1 MKNLYTLLLTAL
13 LALVSSW
20 AKAQKFD
27 NLTIAEAS
35 SVCSIAQDDKG
46 MLWFGTDAGLF
57 AYDGYRIISPTQNSK
72 FNTSTSQHLNT
83 SPLTTRIHSML
94 MLRNVIYMATERGPM
109 AYDIRRG
116 RFEALSGSAHGEMRA
131 VTMYGGR
138 VWFGGAQGLFSID
151 TKSRE
156 MRTENTRL
164 RNVYSLLATKHGLL
178 VGTIAGLSVLRGAR
192 AHAIRI
198 GEGHQ
203 PLVNALLGD
212 GSTAWIGT
220 EGALYRYDGRQ
231 MQTVGELSGNSVKS
245 LSVHADNIYAGT
257 DNGLYIYNKVTRRV
271 THALHDSRSPRSIA
285 NNIVWAVFSDRWGNL
300 WAGTDLG
307 VSCLRQRKFF
317 SYTQLSD
324 ITNTG
329 EGNCLHLIHRG
340 TDGRLWLGGTN
351 GLISYSATRGFM
363 PESAAELVWFRQSS
377 PTHYMS
383 HNRVRRVYTDLD
395 GRVIVCTDHGLN
407 IYNPQTR
414 QLRNVV
420 VVDPTRRY
428 STAWAYDIIDDGRGR
443 YWICSYMGGVF
454 IIEKQRLLA
463 AATPVVVADRHIAK
477 QLQGIHVWQ
486 LAKDRKGRIYARMY
500 DNGLDRIDPASLRV
514 EHVVGKDRLVN
525 SLISDRRGNVWAAM
539 DGEIRCFGAD
549 NRSDHSFRIAGYGG
563 RPADMLCEV
572 EGDIWAVMGSDCCII
587 GSDGRSTRFA
597 VPGFRPLAICYDP
610 VSRCVL
616 LGGNDAIVSIPTA
629 NVTTSTPHHLTTS
642 PLFLSGLTVDG
653 RQFATDEG
661 SPTYLSEVTLT
672 SKQNNLTFQLTDL
685 PLSGQ
690 QSCVY
695 AYRLEGVDRAWQYM
709 HGERLDISYNAL
721 PPGKYTLEV
730 RQVDGLGEA
739 RHEVLSYGVTI
750 LPPWYLSVWAKALYF
765 IALVCLALA
774 IMKFYMM
781 RRRLREEREAKE
793 RIMQESS
800 ARSAFFENLS
810 LQLKKPLASVFASV
824 LDMLHSASDT
834 SEVRSLEQMRRNV
847 VDMNQ
852 LVYNALDMQQGG
864 NANEPAT
871 KTAVDI
877 ADFCR
882 RAADDARSKFGK
894 AVEIAFRTNVPK
906 AYVDADVIALQLA
919 VEQLIGFAA
928 DNRNGEEA
936 ISIGVSADAEKVSVV
951 VGIPGLTIAKA
962 DMPFVFNR
970 YYSPQH
976 QHLNTSPSHHLT
988 TSPSHHLTTLAF
1000 VHEFAERNGVQNTVE
1015 SDECATS
1022 VTLVFAVK
1030 HSTAQNSE
1038 LNNSQSA
1045 QPTTQNSQFKT
1056 QNSTSAQPT
1065 IQDSRLKTQNSD
1077 SADARLLAKITETVE
1092 AHIADSEFNVTR
1104 LQETLGLGSKL
1115 LYRKV
1120 KQMTGKTPVEFIR
1133 HIRMQRAAIL
1143 LRDGRF
1149 SVSEVMYMVGFSNSS
1164 YFSKVFQKTYGITPT
1179 DYSHGQ

>member
-1 MKNLYTLLLTAL
+1 MKKLYTILLTAL
-13 LALVSSW
+13 LALVSLW

-46 MLWFGTDAGLF
+46 ILWFGTDAGLF

-94 MLRNVIYMATERGPM
+94 MLRNALYMATERGPM
-109 AYDIRRG
+109 VYDIRRG

-151 TKSRE
+151 TKSGE

-231 MQTVGELSGNSVKS
+231 MQTVGELNGNSVKS

-351 GLISYSATRGFM
+351 GLISYSATHGFM
-363 PESAAELVWFRQSS
+363 PESTAELVWFRQSS

-549 NRSDHSFRIAGYGG
+549 KCSDRSFRIAGYGG

-629 NVTTSTPHHLTTS
+629 NVNTSTPHHLTTS

-661 SPTYLSEVTLT
+661 CPTYLSEVTLT

-750 LPPWYLSVWAKALYF
+750 LPPWYLSVWAKAVYF

-774 IMKFYMM
+774 IMNFYMM

-882 RAADDARSKFGK
+882 RAADDARSKYGK

-906 AYVDADVIALQLA
+906 AYVDVDVIALQLA

-936 ISIGVSADAEKVSVV
+936 ISIGVSADAEMVSVV

-976 QHLNTSPSHHLT
+976 HHLT
-988 TSPSHHLTTLAF
+988 TSPSQRLTTLAL
-1000 VHEFAERNGVQNTVE
+1000 VHEFAERNGVENTVE
-1015 SDECATS
+1015 SDEQSTS
-1022 VTLVFAVK
+1022 VTLVFA
-1030 HSTAQNSE
+1030 TR
-1038 LNNSQSA
+1038 NSQSKTHNCDSGA
-1045 QPTTQNSQFKT
+1045 IIQNSK
-1056 QNSTSAQPT
+1056 P
-1065 IQDSRLKTQNSD
+1065 KTQNSD
-1077 SADARLLAKITETVE
+1077 SSDARLLAKITEAVE
-1092 AHIADSEFNVTR
+1092 EHIADAEFNVTR

-1133 HIRMQRAAIL
+1133 HIRMQRAAVL

-1164 YFSKVFQKTYGITPT
+1164 YFSKVFQKTYGITPN
-1179 DYSHGQ
+1179 DYSHG

>member
-1 MKNLYTLLLTAL
+1 MKKLYTILLIAM

-20 AKAQKFD
+20 AEAQNFD
-27 NLTIAEAS
+27 NVNIAEAS
-35 SVCSIAQDDKG
+35 SVCSVAQDERG
-46 MLWFGTDAGLF
+46 VLWFGTDNGLF
-57 AYDGYRIISPTQNSK
+57 AYDGYRTITPTQ
-72 FNTSTSQHLNT
+72 QLNT
-83 SPLTTRIHSML
+83 SPPHHLTTPTPQHLTTRIHSML
-94 MLRNVIYMATERGPM
+94 MLHDVLYMATERGLM
-109 AYDIRRG
+109 VYDIRRG
-116 RFEALSGSAHGEMRA
+116 RFEAPSGSTHGEMRA

-151 TKSRE
+151 TKSGAV
-156 MRTENTRL
+156 RTESARL

-178 VGTIAGLSVLRGAR
+178 VGTISGLSLLRGAKTQP
-192 AHAIRI
+192 IPI

-212 GSTAWIGT
+212 GSAAWIGT

-231 MQTVGELSGNSVKS
+231 MQTVSALDGNSVKA
-245 LSVHADNIYAGT
+245 LAAHGDMIYAGT
-257 DNGLYIYNKVTRRV
+257 DNGLYIYNKVTRNV
-271 THALHDSRSPRSIA
+271 THALHDARSPHSIA
-285 NNIVWAVFSDRWGNL
+285 NNIVWTVFSDRWGNL

-307 VSCLRQRKFF
+307 VSCLRQSKFF
-317 SYTQLSD
+317 KYTLLSD

-329 EGNCLHLIHRG
+329 EGNCLHQIHRG
-340 TDGRLWLGGTN
+340 TDGTLWLGGTN
-351 GLISYSATRGFM
+351 GLISYGATRSFM
-363 PESAAELVWFRQSS
+363 PVGAADIVWFRQSS

-395 GRVIVCTDHGLN
+395 GRVLVCTDHGLN

-420 VVDPTRRY
+420 VVDSSRRY

-463 AATPVVVADRHIAK
+463 ASTPVVVADRHIAK

-549 NRSDHSFRIAGYGG
+549 NRSDRSFRIAGYGG

-610 VSRCVL
+610 ISRCVL

-629 NVTTSTPHHLTTS
+629 NVNTSTPQHLTTS

-661 SPTYLSEVTLT
+661 CPTYLSEVTLT

-690 QSCVY
+690 QPCVY
-695 AYRLEGVDRAWQYM
+695 AYRLKGVDRTWQYM

-721 PPGKYTLEV
+721 PPGSYTLEV

-739 RHEVLSYGVTI
+739 CHEVLSYGVTI
-750 LPPWYLSVWAKALYF
+750 LPPWYLSVWAKALY
-765 IALVCLALA
+765 LALMLCMA
-774 IMKFYMM
+774 VWVTKFCLM

-793 RIMQESS
+793 RIMQESA
-800 ARSAFFENLS
+800 ARSAFFDNLS

-834 SEVRSLEQMRRNV
+834 AEVRSLERMRRNV
-847 VDMNQ
+847 VDMNH

-882 RAADDARSKFGK
+882 RAADDARSKYGK
-894 AVEIAFRTNVPK
+894 AVEIVFRTNVPK
-906 AYVDADVIALQLA
+906 AYVDVDVMALQLA
-919 VEQLIGFAA
+919 VDQLIGFAA
-928 DNRNGEEA
+928 DNRSGEDA
-936 ISIGVSADAEKVSVV
+936 VSVGVSADAEKVSVS

-970 YYSPQH
+970 YYSPIQH
-976 QHLNTSPSHHLT
+976 SDPHHLSPS
-988 TSPSHHLTTLAF
+988 PSQHTASLPL
-1000 VHEFAERNGVQNTVE
+1000 VHELAERNGAQSMVE
-1015 SDECATS
+1015 SDEQGTS
-1022 VTLVFAVK
+1022 VTLVFA
-1030 HSTAQNSE
+1030 SQNSE

-1045 QPTTQNSQFKT
+1045 QPTTLVQANVSTSRAQNS
-1056 QNSTSAQPT
+1056 A
-1065 IQDSRLKTQNSD
+1065 
-1077 SADARLLAKITETVE
+1077 SADARLLAKITEAVE

-1133 HIRMQRAAIL
+1133 HIRMQRAALL

-1149 SVSEVMYMVGFSNSS
+1149 SVSEVMYMVGFSNAS
-1164 YFSKVFQKTYGITPT
+1164 YFSKVFQKTYGITPN
-1179 DYSHGQ
+1179 DYSHG

>member
-1 MKNLYTLLLTAL
+1 MKNLYTILLTAL
-13 LALVSSW
+13 LALVSLW

-46 MLWFGTDAGLF
+46 ILWFGTDAGLF

-94 MLRNVIYMATERGPM
+94 MLRNVLYMATERGPM
-109 AYDIRRG
+109 VYDIRRG

-178 VGTIAGLSVLRGAR
+178 VGTISGLTVLRGTKAR
-192 AHAIRI
+192 TIRI

-231 MQTVGELSGNSVKS
+231 MQTVGELNGNSVKS

-257 DNGLYIYNKVTRRV
+257 DNGLYIYNKVTHRV

-324 ITNTG
+324 ITDTG

-525 SLISDRRGNVWAAM
+525 SLITDRRGNVWAAM

-549 NRSDHSFRIAGYGG
+549 KRSDRSFRIAGYGG

-597 VPGFRPLAICYDP
+597 VPGFRPLAVCYDP

-616 LGGNDAIVSIPTA
+616 LGGNDAVVSIPTA
-629 NVTTSTPHHLTTS
+629 NVNTSPSHHLTAS

-653 RQFATDEG
+653 SQFATDEG

-685 PLSGQ
+685 PQSGQ

-695 AYRLEGVDRAWQYM
+695 AYRLKGVDRAWQYM

-721 PPGKYTLEV
+721 PPGEYILEV

-750 LPPWYLSVWAKALYF
+750 LPPWYLSVWAKALYL
-765 IALVCLALA
+765 ILLLCMAAWVT
-774 IMKFYMM
+774 KFYMM
-781 RRRLREEREAKE
+781 RRRLREERKAKE
-793 RIMQESS
+793 RIMQESA
-800 ARSAFFENLS
+800 ARSAFFDNLS

-834 SEVRSLEQMRRNV
+834 AEVRSLERMRRDA

-864 NANEPAT
+864 NTDEPAA

-882 RAADDARSKFGK
+882 RAVDDARSKYGR
-894 AVEIAFRTNVPK
+894 AVEIAFRTDVPK
-906 AYVDADVIALQLA
+906 AYVDVDVMALQLA
-919 VEQLIGFAA
+919 LDQLIGFAA
-928 DNRNGEEA
+928 DNRSGEEA
-936 ISIGVSADAEKVSVV
+936 ISVGVFADAEKVSVV

-976 QHLNTSPSHHLT
+976 HHLT
-988 TSPSHHLTTLAF
+988 TSPSQRLTTLAL
-1000 VHEFAERNGVQNTVE
+1000 VHEFAERNGVENTVE
-1015 SDECATS
+1015 SDEQSTS
-1022 VTLVFAVK
+1022 VTLVFA
-1030 HSTAQNSE
+1030 TR
-1038 LNNSQSA
+1038 NSQSKTHNCDSGA
-1045 QPTTQNSQFKT
+1045 IIQNSK
-1056 QNSTSAQPT
+1056 P
-1065 IQDSRLKTQNSD
+1065 KTQNSD
-1077 SADARLLAKITETVE
+1077 SSDARLLAKITEAVE
-1092 AHIADSEFNVTR
+1092 EHIADAEFNVTR

-1133 HIRMQRAAIL
+1133 HIRMQRAAVL

-1164 YFSKVFQKTYGITPT
+1164 YFSKVFQKTYGITPN
-1179 DYSHGQ
+1179 DYSHG